1 MDRQV
6 DRQMDRGMERLTD
19 IQTDGWTCDLL
30 AKFCLVGCVALT
42 QVESRGLF
50 VYLNSYYAKVCVVVV
65 RDDVNYGSKNWVVIS
80 LVKHGIENI

>member
-1 MDRQV
+1 MKPSS
-6 DRQMDRGMERLTD
+6 
-19 IQTDGWTCDLL
+19 TCILECGTPSLDCCS
-30 AKFCLVGCVALT
+30 FYC

-50 VYLNSYYAKVCVVVV
+50 VYLNSYYAKVCVAVV